1 MRFLITDIGREDV
14 LLGYPWLAAYEPR
27 FSWKHGTIDEGNLP
41 VVLKTIRPMD
51 RRDVLAH
58 YLSTEDRETIDKQ
71 LQRESYHGPP
81 EIRTTAVELAVAAGQ
96 QKTKQPIPVEYQKFA
111 ALFSE
116 EESRRFPPRRKCDH
130 AITFKQGVP
139 DSINCKVYPM
149 TQAEDAALNKFIDEQ
164 LEKGYIRPSQSPYT
178 SPFFFIKKKDGTLR
192 PVQDYRRIN
201 SWTVRNNYPLPLISD
216 VVRDLGR
223 AKLYSKLDVRQ
234 GYNNIRIKEGD
245 EHKAAFKTRR
255 GSHEPTVMHFGL
267 CNSPATF
274 QSFIDEISRA
284 IIAKH
289 AALGTVIRIYMDD
302 IAIATMIDDE
312 QEAYTAHVAA
322 VTDIL
327 TMARDNNLYFKPEKC
342 TFHATSIDYL
352 GVILGGGVTRMD
364 PVKIAGVRDWPT
376 PASVRDVRS
385 FLGFCNFYRSFIK
398 GFSALARPLNDLTR
412 KDETWHWGSAQ
423 QTAFNTLKERI
434 VSEPI
439 LTQPDQS
446 KPFEL
451 EVDASGF
458 ALGAILLQ
466 RGSDGKRHPISY
478 YSRTLTAAEWNY
490 DIYKREL
497 MAVMEGLRAD
507 RPLLAHTIHPVKIIT
522 DHLNLTHWR
531 EPQNIS

>member
-1 MRFLITDIGREDV
+1 M
-14 LLGYPWLAAYEPR
+14 
-27 FSWKHGTIDEGNLP
+27 
-41 VVLKTIRPMD
+41 
-51 RRDVLAH
+51 
-58 YLSTEDRETIDKQ
+58 
-71 LQRESYHGPP
+71 
-81 EIRTTAVELAVAAGQ
+81 
-96 QKTKQPIPVEYQKFA
+96 
-111 ALFSE
+111 
-116 EESRRFPPRRKCDH
+116 
-130 AITFKQGVP
+130 
-139 DSINCKVYPM
+139 
-149 TQAEDAALNKFIDEQ
+149 
-164 LEKGYIRPSQSPYT
+164 
-178 SPFFFIKKKDGTLR
+178 
-192 PVQDYRRIN
+192 
-201 SWTVRNNYPLPLISD
+201 
-216 VVRDLGR
+216 
-223 AKLYSKLDVRQ
+223 
-234 GYNNIRIKEGD
+234 KEGD

-274 QSFIDEISRA
+274 QSFIDEISHA
-284 IIAKH
+284 TIAKH

-327 TMARDNNLYFKPEKC
+327 TMAQDNDLYIKPEKC

-376 PASVRDVRS
+376 PSSVRDVRS

-398 GFSALARPLNDLTR
+398 GFSAIARPLNDLTR

-423 QTAFNTLKERI
+423 QTAFDTLKERI
-434 VSEPI
+434 VSEPV

-458 ALGAILLQ
+458 ALGAVLLQ

-478 YSRTLTAAEWNY
+478 YSRTLTAAEQNY

-497 MAVMEGLRAD
+497 LAVREGLRAD
-507 RPLLAHTIHPVKIIT
+507 RPLLAHTIHAVKIIT

-531 EPQNIS
+531 EPQNISRQIA